1 MSFLRSV
8 IADARPRKAMREP
21 LNGPSAI
28 TGWKSRALEGNDF
41 GAEQKSPSVAD
52 QTSRLSQSLS
62 IREGV
67 IDVNMGDAPAFQV
80 DNPLNQGI
88 QDMGSNV
95 ELESPL
101 SVPTDKSEPIPND
114 ESSIRLDPV
123 NLPEQQ
129 LYSEGDKASK
139 AEGSMTPQPAG
150 TVIPNSRMNSSMSQS
165 HDPAIT
171 FPETHGAQNRVSG
184 HEGIEPVSFPASI
197 RDTSAQEEVAGVI
210 ATDDQRYSDGSIK
223 GTETLTIQA
232 DATQTTA
239 LTLPVKSRQI
249 ESSVLEASLVPSVHS
264 PDSFGNSTSDNTAGR
279 NEVEKAL
286 ADPETHGAQ
295 NRVSGHEGIEP
306 VSFPASIRDT
316 SAQEEVAGVIATDDQ
331 RYSDG
336 SIKGTETLTIQADAT
351 QTTALTLPVK
361 SRQIESSVLEA
372 SLVPSVHSPDSFGNS
387 TSDNTAGRNE
397 VEKALADGG
406 KARQVSPSVDKQA
419 DMKSLSN
426 QEETP
431 RLQKLDEAKGVLR
444 DVQLVSRQ
452 AMAMDSPIASDI
464 EHAWVPQSAGKKV
477 QASASSPDPDPAP
490 SKPGNS
496 EQHVARPAKP
506 SASPEALRSVPATPF
521 QTDSIPKAGGT
532 FRSRPPL
539 RSPEKTHEAPK
550 VQIGQID
557 VIIEATAQ
565 PAIKPAP
572 AQAPIDLA
580 SRNYLRRL

>member
-41 GAEQKSPSVAD
+41 GAEQKSPSAAD

-139 AEGSMTPQPAG
+139 AEGSMTPQRAG

-171 FPETHGAQNRVSG
+171 F
-184 HEGIEPVSFPASI
+184 
-197 RDTSAQEEVAGVI
+197 
-210 ATDDQRYSDGSIK
+210 
-223 GTETLTIQA
+223 
-232 DATQTTA
+232 
-239 LTLPVKSRQI
+239 
-249 ESSVLEASLVPSVHS
+249 
-264 PDSFGNSTSDNTAGR
+264 
-279 NEVEKAL
+279 
-286 ADPETHGAQ
+286 PETHGAQ

-506 SASPEALRSVPATPF
+506 SASPETLRSVPATPF
-521 QTDSIPKAGGT
+521 QTDSMPKAGGT